1 MMALGYVPGSKS
13 NRHWSTRIFGSRR
26 FSRAIEFRIISRWLD
41 PGSRALDLGAGNGEF
56 SAQLALRGYQVVAF
70 DLDSRALQE
79 SRGTA
84 VNGTTWVAGDA
95 TLLPFGDA
103 SFDFVLCN
111 SAIEHFPDDRAAIR
125 ELCRVMKPGGRL
137 IITTDSL
144 PKRASRW
151 LRAIPMAWRREDLRA
166 NGRLSDTIASSHQRR
181 HHVNRFYD
189 EARLRSLLHDA
200 GFRVE
205 DWRYYLNGLFSQ
217 GIFELH
223 LVLAA
228 LDFYNHRSRRL
239 FPVFFPFTFPI
250 IRRRPGYGLAVLASR
265 ER

>member
-1 MMALGYVPGSKS
+1 MALGYLPGSRS
-13 NRHWSTRIFGSRR
+13 AFHWSTRVFGSRR
-26 FSRAIEFRIISRWLD
+26 FSRTIEFRIISRWLAR
-41 PGSRALDLGAGNGEF
+41 GGRALDLGAGNGEF
-56 SAQLALRGYQVVAF
+56 SAQLALRGYRVVAF
-70 DLDSRALQE
+70 DLDSRALQD
-79 SRGTA
+79 SRGCA
-84 VNGTTWVAGDA
+84 VSGTTWVAGDA
-95 TLLPFGDA
+95 TRLPFAEA

-111 SAIEHFPDDRAAIR
+111 SAIEHFPDDRAAVR
-125 ELCRVMKPGGRL
+125 ELCRVVRPGGRL

-151 LRAIPMAWRREDLRA
+151 LGAIPMAWRREDLRA
-166 NGRLSDTIASSHQRR
+166 NGRLSDTIAASHQRR

-189 EARLRSLLHDA
+189 ADRLNSLLDDA

-205 DWRYYLNGLFSQ
+205 DWRYYLNDLFSQ

-223 LVLAA
+223 LMLTA
-228 LDFYNHRSRRL
+228 LDFYNQLSRRL

-265 ER
+265 EP